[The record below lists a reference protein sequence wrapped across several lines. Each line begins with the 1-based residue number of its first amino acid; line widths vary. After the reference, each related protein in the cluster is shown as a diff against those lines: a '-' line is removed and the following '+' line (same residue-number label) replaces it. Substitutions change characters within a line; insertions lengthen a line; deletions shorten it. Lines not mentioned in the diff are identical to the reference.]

1 MRLSERGQEQN
12 GYGHVY
18 VCVCSFF
25 LLMAIWLIPSDAI
38 CVLSVEDKPV
48 YSIANIRMMAFAPL
62 SVEGNHVNCMANVRT
77 VTVEDLLMTILII
90 PSDAIRAPQ
99 RRGQACLLHGEC

>member
-18 VCVCSFF
+18 VCVSSFF
-25 LLMAIWLIPSDAI
+25 LLMAILFTPSDAI

-48 YSIANIRMMAFAPL
+48 YSIANVRMMAFAPL
-62 SVEGNHVNCMANVRT
+62 SVEGQAVYCMANVRK
-77 VTVEDLLMTILII
+77 VTVEESFTWTL
-90 PSDAIRAPQ
+90 Q
-99 RRGQACLLHGEC
+99 CLPCVQSSTA

>member
-1 MRLSERGQEQN
+1 MVKSKMPTDMCMCACLL
-12 GYGHVY
+12 
-18 VCVCSFF
+18 FF
-25 LLMAIWLIPSDAI
+25 LLMAILFTPSDAI
-38 CVLSVEDKPV
+38 CDLSVEDKPV

-90 PSDAIRAPQ
+90 PSDANRAPEC
-99 RRGQACLLHGEC
+99 RRVASPLHREC